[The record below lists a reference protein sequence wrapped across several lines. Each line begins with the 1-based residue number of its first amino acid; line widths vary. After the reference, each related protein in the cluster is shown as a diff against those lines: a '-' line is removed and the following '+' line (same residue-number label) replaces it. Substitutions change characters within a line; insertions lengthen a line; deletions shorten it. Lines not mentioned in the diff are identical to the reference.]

1 MPRVLLR
8 LLLVAKALVPTVP
21 RLVFDS
27 VAHIGSLPAARADS
41 DFLLSFMQLGAGAGA
56 GAGAGT
62 RLVVTGAP
70 NGSTLASTDAGASWS
85 LQHSAAS
92 VPTGSYAAWP
102 TVYANRGGWPPQ
114 TGLPLAFATAVLSA
128 TYEPPAPARFNYTGT
143 LLTVSAEKPAA
154 CVKTVG
160 GKMPAVGARVSW
172 NYLNRD
178 TSLCAFPTNGSETI
192 YEGHVCATDGSIM
205 WDNFS
210 TPYHTIVAH
219 CAWSCAAASAY
230 CGTTCGGSAMN
241 NPSLPT
247 KVCSAASASASDSF
261 HVTADGPTVRYTGLP
276 AAAVQFIPGDGNV
289 VRLQN
294 GTWIATVGVW
304 LARDAPTNVS
314 SPDVRCCNDSVAVF
328 RSDDFSNGLDW
339 EFVAMVA
346 GPRRFKGSDEGP
358 NENALVLHPDGETLT
373 IFLRTAGGEGYPQHQ
388 HEPYWKAQSTDGGA
402 SWLNW
407 SQTPDAVK
415 SGRPAHASFAIEGTN
430 TLLLSSGRPALGLHE
445 SPDGIGESWV
455 SYDIPT
461 QHNILM
467 KDPALRFCKEFQHAA
482 LNGSLG
488 WTQTSGVTTVAT
500 VSADRFLVCYNRVCC
515 PTVRT
520 DCHVEPPA
528 GCKCDGTEAFC
539 MRGRVIPEIPLPPP
553 PPPAPPPE
561 PCVPP
566 MPCLETHGNQ
576 TLFFTTVTSD
586 TGLCAPAPGQN
597 VSHVIYSGAL
607 CGANGSRAIQW
618 HSAHT
623 VDPRAGLPPQSCA
636 WHFNA
641 SSIEGRKH
649 VGGCGSCVHDPY
661 GELRLP
667 THVCKTDDEAL

>member
-41 DFLLSFMQLGAGAGA
+41 DFLLSFMQLGA

-230 CGTTCGGSAMN
+230 CGTTCGGSAMTN
-241 NPSLPT
+241 CDCFGT
-247 KVCSAASASASDSF
+247 
-261 HVTADGPTVRYTGLP
+261 
-276 AAAVQFIPGDGNV
+276 
-289 VRLQN
+289 RLAMRA
-294 GTWIATVGVW
+294 TIA
-304 LARDAPTNVS
+304 LRVS
-314 SPDVRCCNDSVAVF
+314 SSF
-328 RSDDFSNGLDW
+328 TK
-339 EFVAMVA
+339 
-346 GPRRFKGSDEGP
+346 RRP
-358 NENALVLHPDGETLT
+358 VL
-373 IFLRTAGGEGYPQHQ
+373 R
-388 HEPYWKAQSTDGGA
+388 
-402 SWLNW
+402 
-407 SQTPDAVK
+407 
-415 SGRPAHASFAIEGTN
+415 AI
-430 TLLLSSGRPALGLHE
+430 A
-445 SPDGIGESWV
+445 
-455 SYDIPT
+455 
-461 QHNILM
+461 
-467 KDPALRFCKEFQHAA
+467 
-482 LNGSLG
+482 
-488 WTQTSGVTTVAT
+488 
-500 VSADRFLVCYNRVCC
+500 
-515 PTVRT
+515 
-520 DCHVEPPA
+520 
-528 GCKCDGTEAFC
+528 
-539 MRGRVIPEIPLPPP
+539 
-553 PPPAPPPE
+553 
-561 PCVPP
+561 
-566 MPCLETHGNQ
+566 
-576 TLFFTTVTSD
+576 
-586 TGLCAPAPGQN
+586 
-597 VSHVIYSGAL
+597 
-607 CGANGSRAIQW
+607 SRAAETDTRCW
-618 HSAHT
+618 CAANPT
-623 VDPRAGLPPQSCA
+623 PP
-636 WHFNA
+636 
-641 SSIEGRKH
+641 
-649 VGGCGSCVHDPY
+649 
-661 GELRLP
+661 
-667 THVCKTDDEAL
+667 